1 VPPVPVYVDSP
12 MALAALD
19 VYRDAVRGSAPE
31 IRDDLGDGDPFD
43 PGTLRLVPGVEE
55 SKRLNHPSEPCI
67 VLSASGMATGGR
79 VVHHL
84 AALAPDP
91 RNLILLPGYQVA
103 GTRGRALQEGARTI
117 KIFGSYV
124 PVRARIATL
133 DEYSAHADA
142 DQILRWLSGVAEPPH
157 TCFVVH
163 GEPAAAARLADRIDT
178 GLGWCGVVPRL
189 NERVRIAEPDKR

>member
-1 VPPVPVYVDSP
+1 

-19 VYRDAVRGSAPE
+19 VYRQAVGAAAPE
-31 IRDDLGDGDPFD
+31 IRADLAHEDPFD

-55 SKRLNHPSEPCI
+55 SKRLNHPAHPCI
-67 VLSASGMATGGR
+67 LLSASGMATGGR

-91 RNLILLPGYQVA
+91 RNLILLPGFQVA
-103 GTRGRALQEGARTI
+103 GTRGRALQDGARAV

-124 PVRARIATL
+124 PVRARVATL

-142 DQILRWLSGVAEPPH
+142 DQVLRWLSSVAEPPR

-163 GEPAAAARLADRIDT
+163 GEPAAAQRLADRIDT
-178 GLGWCGVVPRL
+178 ELGWCAVVPRL
-189 NERVRIAEPDKR
+189 NERVRIAAREADR